1 MNQGPNVLSY
11 LPEPAKKLVSL
22 EQMVMGL
29 IQQHFWQPVRV
40 G

>member
-1 MNQGPNVLSY
+1 MNQSPNVLSY
-11 LPEPAKKLVSL
+11 LTEPAKKLISL

-29 IQQHFWQPVRV
+29 IQEHFWQPVRV